1 MTEYQHGKIVSVNI
15 EEEMR
20 KSYMDYAMSVIAGR
34 ALPDVRDG
42 LKPVHRRIL
51 YTMYEL
57 GVTADKPHKKSARIV
72 GDVLGKYHPHGD
84 TAVYDAMVRLAQD
97 FSTRYL
103 LVDGHGNFGSVD
115 GDSAAAMRYTE
126 ARMSKIT
133 AEMLSDIGKNTVD
146 FIDNYDGSMQE
157 PSVLPS
163 KIPNLLVN
171 GSSGIAV
178 GMATNIPPHNLGEV
192 IDGVI
197 AMIDNPE
204 ITIQELMKYIK
215 GPDFPTSGII
225 VGMEGI
231 RNAYETGR
239 GSVKMRAQ
247 TSIEHMKNGKERIVV
262 TELPYQVN
270 KARLIEKIAE
280 LVQEKKIDGITDLR
294 DESDRTGMRMV
305 IELRRD
311 INANVILNQL
321 FKMTQLQDTFGVILL
336 ALVNLKPVV
345 LNLKQIIH
353 HYLNHQKEVY
363 TRRTVFDLDKAQA
376 RAHILEGLR
385 IAVHNMDEV
394 IKIVRT
400 SKNKDEARPRLM
412 EGFKL
417 SEKQAEAILELKIYR
432 LTGLEIEKIEAEY
445 AEITKLI
452 TYLQSLL
459 ASESLL
465 YQVIRTE
472 LLDVSNKYADPRRTR
487 IIPAEKEF
495 AVEDLI
501 AEEDAV
507 ITITHRGY
515 IKRLPADTYRTQRRG
530 GKGVTAL
537 TTRDEDFVESI
548 FITSTHH
555 YLMFFTNTGRVYR
568 LKVHELPEGGRTAKG
583 TAIINLLKLEKGESI
598 TATIPVKDF
607 VPGFSL
613 FMATRKGVVKKT
625 SLLDFANLRSS
636 GIIAISIDKG
646 DSLVAVRLIS
656 ADQQLIL
663 GTSDG
668 IAIRIEGS
676 QVREMGRSARGV
688 RGIKLAAYDYLV
700 DMAIVKPDADVCVI
714 TENGYGK
721 RTSLNEFKIQARGGK
736 GIIAIKTSERNGA
749 LVAMMVVEDGEDLMM
764 ISHEGIIIRVD
775 VEEISR
781 LGRATQGVRLMKLEE
796 KGKVVDVAKV
806 ATREE
811 EEKVS
816 EDESIID

>member
-51 YTMYEL
+51 FTMHEL

-146 FIDNYDGSMQE
+146 FTDNYDGSMQE

-192 IDGVI
+192 IDGVV
-197 AMIDNPE
+197 AMIDNQE

-311 INANVILNQL
+311 VNASVILNQL

-353 HYLNHQKEVY
+353 HYLNHQIEIY
-363 TRRTVFDLDKAQA
+363 TRRTIFDLDKAQA

-385 IAVHNMDEV
+385 IAIHNMDEL

-412 EGFKL
+412 DNFKL

-445 AEITKLI
+445 AEIIKI
-452 TYLQSLL
+452 INYLQSLL
-459 ASESLL
+459 ANEALL

-472 LLDVSNKYADPRRTR
+472 LLAVSNKYADPRRTR

-501 AEEDAV
+501 ADEDAV

-515 IKRLPADTYRTQRRG
+515 IKRLPADTYRTQKRG

-537 TTRDEDFVESI
+537 TTKDEDFVESI

-568 LKVHELPEGGRTAKG
+568 LKVYELPEGGRTAKG
-583 TAIINLLKLEKGESI
+583 TAIVNLLKLEKGETI
-598 TATIPVKDF
+598 TATIPIKEF
-607 VPGFSL
+607 VSGYSL

-646 DSLVAVRLIS
+646 DSLVAVRLIT
-656 ADQQLIL
+656 AEQQLIL

-676 QVREMGRSARGV
+676 QVREMGRAARGV

-721 RTSLNEFKIQARGGK
+721 RTALSEFKIQARGGK

-781 LGRATQGVRLMKLEE
+781 LGRATQGVRLMKLQE

-811 EEKVS
+811 EEKIV